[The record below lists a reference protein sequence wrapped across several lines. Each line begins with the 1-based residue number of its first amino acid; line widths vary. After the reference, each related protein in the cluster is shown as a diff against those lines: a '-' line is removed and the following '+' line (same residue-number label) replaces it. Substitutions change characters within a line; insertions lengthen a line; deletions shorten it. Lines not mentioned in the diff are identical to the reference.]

1 MEPGTPIPFV
11 VGCGRSGTTILRLM
25 LNAHPELAVP
35 PESHFLRRVAE
46 RPDRTTPA
54 GLLESALSSERFADW
69 GIDADDV
76 RTQASRRP
84 PGSLAEATDLLFS
97 SYAQAHGKPR
107 WGDKTPPYVMCM
119 DGLSKILPDARF
131 VHIIRDGRDVALSY
145 SSVSFGPRDD
155 PVAQAEF
162 WSRRVEAGRRSG
174 ERLGPDR
181 YLEVRYEDLVGDS
194 EAALTTICR
203 SIDLPFDA
211 GMLRY
216 QATVEE
222 ALPSSKHVYHTNAAK
237 PLARNLRDWR
247 EAMSP
252 EDVAAFEAVASDL
265 LRQLGYE
272 VSGEQPPPGIAR
284 RVAVERLRHKIGTFG
299 TRLGRP

>member
-1 MEPGTPIPFV
+1 MEPGTPIPFI

-25 LNAHPELAVP
+25 LNAHPDLAVP

-46 RPDRTTPA
+46 QPERTTPA

-69 GIDADDV
+69 GIDPDEV
-76 RTQASRRP
+76 RAQAVQHP
-84 PGSLAEATDLLFS
+84 PSSLAEATDLLFS
-97 SYAQAHGKPR
+97 SYAQAHGKAR

-119 DGLSKILPDARF
+119 DGLAKILPDARF

-174 ERLGPDR
+174 ERLGSRR
-181 YLEVRYEDLVGDS
+181 YLEVRYEHLVSDP
-194 EAALTTICR
+194 ETVLKQICR

-211 GMLRY
+211 SMLGY
-216 QATVEE
+216 QTTVEE
-222 ALPSSKHVYHTNAAK
+222 ALPSSKKAFHTNADK
-237 PLARNLRDWR
+237 PIARDLRDWR
-247 EAMSP
+247 TAMSS
-252 EDVAAFEAVASDL
+252 EDRAAFDAVAGDL
-265 LRQLGYE
+265 LRRLGYE
-272 VSGEQPPPGIAR
+272 VLGGPTPHGIAR
-284 RVAVERLRHKIGTFG
+284 RIAVERFRHKIGTLR
-299 TRLGRP
+299 TRLGRS